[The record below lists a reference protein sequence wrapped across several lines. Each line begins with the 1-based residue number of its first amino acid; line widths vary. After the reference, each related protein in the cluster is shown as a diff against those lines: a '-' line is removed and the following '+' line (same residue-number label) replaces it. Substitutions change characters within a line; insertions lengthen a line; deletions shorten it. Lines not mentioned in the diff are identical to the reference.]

1 MPDKNGDINTECIT
15 GTVAKAADRYAMDV
29 MGLKSLT
36 LMETASSKIAE
47 YVMKHYPLSHKISV
61 LCGVGNNGADGVC
74 ASRILLREGYQPHVY
89 IVGNLEKASWEFL
102 YQLCHFQQSG
112 GAVTMYRPDMDT
124 DNAGEATGMA
134 VHSDSDTAANDAS
147 PFLTD
152 TLPDDDILI
161 DAIFGIG
168 LHREIA
174 GDYRSFIEE
183 ANRRRHG
190 FVLAID
196 APSGINTDTGELM
209 GCGIKADVTITFGRN
224 KTGLVCGTG
233 QKLAGRVLVEDI
245 GIPDE
250 AYIEAETQM

>member
-1 MPDKNGDINTECIT
+1 MQHENGNRKAMCIT

-47 YVMKHYPLSHKISV
+47 YVTKQYLYQREKKISV

-74 ASRILLREGYQPHVY
+74 AARMLLEEGYQPRVY
-89 IVGNLEKASWEFL
+89 IVGNMEKASWEFL
-102 YQLCHFQQSG
+102 YQLFYFQQAEG
-112 GAVTMYRPDMDT
+112 VALPHRVG
-124 DNAGEATGMA
+124 
-134 VHSDSDTAANDAS
+134 DA
-147 PFLTD
+147 LR
-152 TLPDDDILI
+152 DDDILI

-174 GDYRSFIEE
+174 GDYRAFIEE

-224 KTGLVCGTG
+224 KTGLVCGAG
-233 QKLAGRVLVEDI
+233 RNFAGRVLVEDI

-250 AYIEAETQM
+250 AYIEAEKHA